1 MSEENKEES
10 GFKVTD
16 KRHFTPDG
24 EIIPG
29 GAEETPSRE
38 EAPPPPPP
46 QAEPEKAPPPP
57 PPEGSPAAEAE
68 PGPGAP
74 PGPLDFTHL
83 LMSLAGTAYHALGI
97 ADPASGEK
105 GVVNLPAASQMID
118 LLGILEEKT
127 QGNLNE
133 QEEKILQS
141 VLTELRSLFI
151 QTSGFAGKEP
161 PPGA

>member
-24 EIIPG
+24 DIISG
-29 GAEETPSRE
+29 GAEEAPPRE

-46 QAEPEKAPPPP
+46 QAEPEKTPP
-57 PPEGSPAAEAE
+57 PPEEAAAAEAGPEQGE
-68 PGPGAP
+68 PA
-74 PGPLDFTHL
+74 GPLDFTHL

-97 ADPASGEK
+97 ADPATGEK

-127 QGNLNE
+127 QGNLTE

-151 QTSGFAGKEP
+151 HTSGFTGKAP
-161 PPGA
+161 PSGA